1 MQQHTR
7 TVLALAAT
15 ALAVLAGSNAHAQAK
30 AEVMHWWTSG
40 GESAAVQELAGAFTK
55 SGGVWVDSA
64 VAGGENARAA
74 AINRI
79 VGGNPPTAA
88 MFNTSQQYLD
98 IIKEGMLNDIDAVA
112 AKEGWDKMLPA
123 PIINSIKVNG
133 HYYAAPVN
141 IHMPSWFWYSKA
153 AFAKAG
159 IAAEPKTPDEMFAA
173 LDKLKAAG
181 LIPLALGGQGWQEVI
196 TFYSWLAQAGG
207 ADLYLKFYKD
217 RDAATVNSPAF
228 RKVLADFKR
237 LKSYTDAGSPGRNWN
252 DSTSL
257 VITGKAGVQIMG
269 DWAKGEF
276 ANAKQVAGK
285 DFGCFPGFGAK
296 SPYILAGDVFVFP
309 RTKDPAAIKAQQQ
322 LATSMTSAA
331 TQVAFNN
338 KKGSIPI
345 RTDVDSSKMD
355 LCAQTGLAIM
365 KDTSRHLANPD
376 ALLPPDVMG
385 SVQDVISK
393 YWNNNQS
400 VDDVVKALQNA
411 IKS

>member
-153 AFAKAG
+153 AFTKAG

>member
-7 TVLALAAT
+7 TVVALAAT
-15 ALAVLAGSNAHAQAK
+15 ALAVLAGGSAHAQAK

-322 LATSMTSAA
+322 LATSMTSAV

>member
-7 TVLALAAT
+7 TALALAAT
-15 ALAVLAGSNAHAQAK
+15 ALAVLAGGSAHAQAK

-153 AFAKAG
+153 AFTKAG